1 MAPLVAAGHHLP
13 ISITVLDQEGMDFL
27 FGLDNLKRH
36 QVRRRGMGGSGF
48 TCVRLDDCKRAHII
62 LRAPPCLTRAQCCID
77 LKANALR
84 FGSTE
89 AEIPFLPEHEVPRHQ
104 HQLAGEDAAS
114 GEAGHR
120 RGIGKICSHLVSP
133 GKAPHL
139 IVFTRSPATDRFA
152 GRTAATAPP
161 STAPAPTNQPPSQA
175 APPATNAQLEEK
187 VSKLMGLG
195 FDRNQC
201 LVALRVANG
210 NEELAASLLFSM

>member
-1 MAPLVAAGHHLP
+1 M
-13 ISITVLDQEGMDFL
+13 LD
-27 FGLDNLKRH
+27 
-36 QVRRRGMGGSGF
+36 GF
-48 TCVRLDDCKRAHII
+48 TRAGMM
-62 LRAPPCLTRAQCCID
+62 LSAPPCSTCAQCCID
-77 LKANALR
+77 LKVNALR

-104 HQLAGEDAAS
+104 HHLAGEDAAS
-114 GEAGHR
+114 GEAGHWR
-120 RGIGKICSHLVSP
+120 RTGSILSPLVSQRDL
-133 GKAPHL
+133 PHHPL
-139 IVFTRSPATDRFA
+139 FTRSTATDRIT

-161 STAPAPTNQPPSQA
+161 STAPAPTNQPTVQA

-201 LVALRVANG
+201 LVALRAANG

>member
-1 MAPLVAAGHHLP
+1 MGWTTSSGTKCGGAEKDDLP
-13 ISITVLDQEGMDFL
+13 CLRVF
-27 FGLDNLKRH
+27 
-36 QVRRRGMGGSGF
+36 
-48 TCVRLDDCKRAHII
+48 DDCKRAGMI
-62 LRAPPCLTRAQCCID
+62 LKTPSCSTRAQCCID

-104 HQLAGEDAAS
+104 HQLAGEDTAS
-114 GEAGHR
+114 GEAGHWCR
-120 RGIGKICSHLVSP
+120 TGKICSHLVSS
-133 GKAPHL
+133 GNAPHL
-139 IVFTRSPATDRFA
+139 IVFTRSPATDRIA

-161 STAPAPTNQPPSQA
+161 SIAPAPTNQPPAQA

-187 VSKLMGLG
+187 VAKLMGLG

-201 LVALRVANG
+201 LVALRAANG